1 MPMFISYKVHLQS
14 VTFNLPQIGT
24 SYKIYLGRLCSSLEL
39 ELSLKRHL
47 GSLCSSP
54 KLELLSNFAA
64 EFLIET
70 RTVTFKKA

>member
-1 MPMFISYKVHLQS
+1 MLCIHFQGHNFYEQLLIKY
-14 VTFNLPQIGT
+14 NLG
-24 SYKIYLGRLCSSLEL
+24 KLCSILEL
-39 ELSLKRHL
+39 EFSLKRHL

-54 KLELLSNFAA
+54 KVELLSNFAA

>member
-1 MPMFISYKVHLQS
+1 MFKSRTK
-14 VTFNLPQIGT
+14 TFT
-24 SYKIYLGRLCSSLEL
+24 K
-39 ELSLKRHL
+39 
-47 GSLCSSP
+47 SP